1 LLLCLLC
8 QKDRAQIPKQLAS
21 SRSAIAIP
29 DLIMVGETHTHTPRS
44 KMQVQYLSLSL
55 SLSLSLKCSTNM
67 GLFIGLAYQGK
78 DIVFRFIIEY
88 SSLRDFGT

>member
-8 QKDRAQIPKQLAS
+8 QKGRAQIPKQLAS

-55 SLSLSLKCSTNM
+55 PSAVQIWVCL
-67 GLFIGLAYQGK
+67 LALPTQGK

-88 SSLRDFGT
+88 SS